1 MKTKLFS
8 LLALVCIFSLNACNQ
23 SKESPK
29 KVEAPKADATKV
41 DVAKADA
48 TKVDA
53 AKADAAKADAAKA
66 EAESKAPVM
75 KKRVY
80 FTSPSNNAELKS
92 PVKLVFGVDG
102 MSIRPA
108 LEDVSDKTSGHH
120 HLIIDSDG
128 IPSGKVVP
136 MNKQH
141 IHYGKGQTSATIELT
156 PGKHTLRLQFA
167 NGAHISY
174 GPEMSSEITVT
185 ITK

>member
-1 MKTKLFS
+1 MKNKLLS
-8 LLALVCIFSLNACNQ
+8 LLALVCIFSLNACNKG
-23 SKESPK
+23 KESAKKAEAPK
-29 KVEAPKADATKV
+29 AEAKTEAPKADA
-41 DVAKADA
+41 A
-48 TKVDA
+48 KVDA
-53 AKADAAKADAAKA
+53 AKAKADAVKA
-66 EAESKAPVM
+66 EAESKAPIVQ
-75 KKRVY
+75 KKVY

>member
-8 LLALVCIFSLNACNQ
+8 LLALVCIFSLNACNKG
-23 SKESPK
+23 KESPK
-29 KVEAPKADATKV
+29 KAEAKVEAPKADA
-41 DVAKADA
+41 
-48 TKVDA
+48 
-53 AKADAAKADAAKA
+53 KA
-66 EAESKAPVM
+66 EADKAEAKSKAPVV
-75 KKRVY
+75 KKKVY
-80 FTSPSNNAELKS
+80 FTSPSTNAELKS

-120 HLIIDSDG
+120 HLIIDADG

-136 MNKQH
+136 MDKQH

-174 GPEMSSEITVT
+174 GPEMSSEITVN